1 VVIPPAPP
9 AIAIN
14 LGDLPRRRVVAHTQ
28 LMVPR
33 RRGGR
38 TSPTDD
44 EYENWRKLV
53 YSPERDLPVSPLLLS
68 YIGHHTWSGESC
80 RLLGHLGSS
89 LCFFFKSP
97 GTDYCRRG

>member
-1 VVIPPAPP
+1 MVAPPAPP
-9 AIAIN
+9 TIAIN
-14 LGDLPRRRVVAHTQ
+14 LEDLPRRRVIAHTQ

-53 YSPERDLPVSPLLLS
+53 YSPELDLPVSPHLLS
-68 YIGHHTWSGESC
+68 YIGHHTWNWESY
-80 RLLGHLGSS
+80 RL
-89 LCFFFKSP
+89 
-97 GTDYCRRG
+97 